1 MKLLKSADVP
11 DLIKT
16 VKAKK
21 LPTQA
26 LKAIS
31 SRFVLEE
38 GQLKL
43 KQPVEELQKEAK
55 DIF

>member
-31 SRFVLEE
+31 SRFLLEE